1 MVTTIYNTIYIRK
14 LMKILKNSGY
24 KVKKYVVKSP
34 EKFDCDQA
42 KNRYQYTV
50 YNALNKTKNIYIMVF
65 SKQEFKDKN
74 IFIDTI
80 SCYDKLSKCPIS
92 LPLPQNQSQ
101 ENLLLDC
108 IKSLETNNKK
118 WDAISNKFLFDYWIK
133 SYDTVSTIL
142 KKIKNTTQEEI
153 DEKN

>member
-1 MVTTIYNTIYIRK
+1 MIYNTIYIRK
-14 LMKILKNSGY
+14 LMKLLKNNGY
-24 KVKKYVVKSP
+24 KVRKTVVKLP
-34 EKFDCDQA
+34 EKFDDEQA

-50 YNALNKTKNIYIMVF
+50 YTASSKLNNVF
-65 SKQEFKDKN
+65 IIVYSTQEFKNYNVFMDTLSFFDK
-74 IFIDTI
+74 I
-80 SCYDKLSKCPIS
+80 SKCPIS

-142 KKIKNTTQEEI
+142 KKVKNTTQEEI